1 MKSNTIILLLAML
14 FVTIGCSNDK
24 EYNYGIE
31 YMHGN
36 VKSVDLSVFE
46 AKSKFGEVIED
57 EYIYNEFYSFNA
69 HHQIEQIR
77 MIEDELKDSPSLVLK
92 FKYGKD
98 NNLHTLNVY
107 NSDGEIDRINE
118 FQYSNGKI
126 KKCDSYECYNDE
138 RDKYGTLNFSYSQ
151 NQMIVEMIYDHDK
164 YTYIIDYNDKGRTIR
179 ITLKGNGS
187 NKNRAIKIERDKDE
201 NILKT
206 TNIREEL
213 ISLDHV
219 QLLLVLTMDPSLGLE
234 YIEAENIYLYEY
246 EFDEHHNWIK
256 RIVYENDKEH
266 PQYIYKRSIEY
277 YE

>member
-1 MKSNTIILLLAML
+1 MKSNTIIPLLVTL
-14 FVTIGCSNDK
+14 FATIGCSNNK

-219 QLLLVLTMDPSLGLE
+219 QLLLVLTMEPSLGLE

>member
-1 MKSNTIILLLAML
+1 MKSNTIIPLLVTLL
-14 FVTIGCSNDK
+14 VTIGCSSNK

-36 VKSVDLSVFE
+36 VKSVDLSVFK

-126 KKCDSYECYNDE
+126 KKCNNYECYNDE

-219 QLLLVLTMDPSLGLE
+219 QLLLVLTMEPSLGLE
-234 YIEAENIYLYEY
+234 YIEAENVYLYGY